1 MLSRGRESY
10 TPNWSIHAHGLG
22 ALARIEIPDLDVP
35 VEGATHK
42 SFCTGADCQG
52 SDPVGMLSQ
61 GQFPLQGLNICE
73 VDGIVIA
80 TREEELRIL

>member
-10 TPNWSIHAHGLG
+10 TPNWGVHTHGLG

-42 SFCTGADCQG
+42 SFCTSADCQG
-52 SDPVGMLSQ
+52 SDPARMLGQ
-61 GQFPLQGLNICE
+61 GQFPLQGLNISE